1 MAECNSQQFFMTATP
16 YSKFTLSQLE
26 ARYGVSFVRGAFLA
40 GVSPLPVPDWLKTYL
55 ELSSDI
61 PSALKSEK
69 AISEQ
74 TIAPVML
81 AVRDRNRQK
90 ISVFSGEMLT
100 HQDLSG
106 YCDFIVTANPVSLVP
121 ESPFIIVVEAKQQD
135 LTSGIPQ
142 CVAEMIAARR
152 LNEAAGLQQD
162 ALFGCVTIGSEW
174 LFLQYRDAEVMM
186 HSRVYYLNEVG
197 EILGVFQ
204 WMIDAVKNTKE
215 YTTS

>member
-1 MAECNSQQFFMTATP
+1 MTAIP

-40 GVSPLPVPDWLKTYL
+40 GVPPLPVPDWLKTYL
-55 ELSSDI
+55 ELSADI
-61 PSALKSEK
+61 PSAFKSEK

-81 AVRDRNRQK
+81 AVRDRNRQR

-121 ESPFIIVVEAKQQD
+121 EAPFIVVVEAKQQD
-135 LTSGIPQ
+135 LASGIPQ

-152 LNEAAGLQQD
+152 LNEEAGLYRD
-162 ALFGCVTIGSEW
+162 VLFGCVTIGSEW
-174 LFLQYRDAEVMM
+174 LFLQYRGTEVVM
-186 HSRVYYLNEVG
+186 HSRAFYLNEVDQ
-197 EILGVFQ
+197 ILGVFQ
-204 WMIDAVKNTKE
+204 WMIDLYPDATKQNI
-215 YTTS
+215 

>member
-1 MAECNSQQFFMTATP
+1 MTAIP

-26 ARYGVSFVRGAFLA
+26 VRYGVSFVRGAFLA
-40 GVSPLPVPDWLKTYL
+40 GVTPLPVPEWLKTYL
-55 ELSSDI
+55 ELSSDV
-61 PSALKSEK
+61 PPALKSEK

-81 AVRDRNRQK
+81 AVRDRNRQT
-90 ISVFSGEMLT
+90 INVFSGEMLT

-106 YCDFIVTANPVSLVP
+106 YCDFIVTANPVSLTP
-121 ESPFIIVVEAKQQD
+121 EAPFIIVVEAKQQD

-152 LNEAAGLQQD
+152 LNAEAGLPREV
-162 ALFGCVTIGSEW
+162 LFGCVTIGSEW
-174 LFLQYRDAEVMM
+174 LFLQYRDNQVMM
-186 HSRVYYLNEVG
+186 HSRVFYLNEVG

-204 WMIDAVKNTKE
+204 WMID
-215 YTTS
+215 YGHGQP

>member
-1 MAECNSQQFFMTATP
+1 MTAIP

-26 ARYGVSFVRGAFLA
+26 VRYGVSFVRGAFLA
-40 GVSPLPVPDWLKTYL
+40 GVTPLPVPEWLKTYL

-81 AVRDRNRQK
+81 AVRDRNRQS
-90 ISVFSGEMLT
+90 INVFSGEMLT
-100 HQDLSG
+100 YQDLSG
-106 YCDFIVTANPVSLVP
+106 YCDFIVTANPVSLTP

-152 LNEAAGLQQD
+152 LNQEAGLPREV
-162 ALFGCVTIGSEW
+162 LFGCVTIGSEW
-174 LFLQYRDAEVMM
+174 LFLQYRDNQVMM
-186 HSRVYYLNEVG
+186 HSRVFYLNEVA

-204 WMIDAVKNTKE
+204 YMID
-215 YTTS
+215 YGHGQP

>member
-1 MAECNSQQFFMTATP
+1 MTATP

-26 ARYGVSFVRGAFLA
+26 ARYGVSFRRGAFLA
-40 GVSPLPVPDWLKTYL
+40 GVPPLPVPDWLKTYL
-55 ELSSDI
+55 DLSSDI
-61 PSALKSEK
+61 PSAFKSEK

-135 LTSGIPQ
+135 LMSGIPQ

-152 LNEAAGLQQD
+152 LNEEAGLPQD
-162 ALFGCVTIGSEW
+162 VLFGCVTIGSEW
-174 LFLQYRDAEVMM
+174 LFLQYQATEVVM
-186 HSRVYYLNEVG
+186 HSRVFYLNEVDQ
-197 EILGVFQ
+197 ILGVFQ
-204 WMIDAVKNTKE
+204 WMIDLYRDETNQST
-215 YTTS
+215 

>member
-1 MAECNSQQFFMTATP
+1 MTTP
-16 YSKFTLSQLE
+16 SYSKFTLSELE
-26 ARYGVSFVRGAFLA
+26 ARYGLSLVRGAFLA
-40 GVSPLPVPDWLKTYL
+40 TVTPLPVPDWLKTYL

-81 AVRDRNRQK
+81 AVRDRNRQR

-106 YCDFIVTANPVSLVP
+106 YCDFVVTANPVSLVP

-142 CVAEMIAARR
+142 CVAELIAARR
-152 LNEAAGLQQD
+152 LNDAAGVPQEL
-162 ALFGCVTIGSEW
+162 LFGCVTIGSEW
-174 LFLQYRDAEVMM
+174 LFLQYRQNQVTM
-186 HSRVYYLNEVG
+186 HPRVFYLNELG

-204 WMIDAVKNTKE
+204 WMIDHL
-215 YTTS
+215 SPQ